1 MGQSLSQ
8 LYVHLTFST
17 KDRKPYIK
25 EIWELKLY
33 ACFTTIL
40 KKYDCPIHIM
50 NSVSDH
56 IHILFR
62 LPKDHSLTTIVEE
75 LKTKSARWIRS
86 ISKVNKDFDWQDGY
100 GAFSVSH
107 FNVDVVTRFI
117 KNQKKHHDKLTYK
130 EEVDEIMQ
138 QFGVEEYDSA
148 YFWN

>member
-17 KDRKPYIK
+17 QDRKPYIE

-33 ACFTTIL
+33 ACFSTVL
-40 KKYDCPIHIM
+40 KKYGCPVLII

-56 IHILFR
+56 VHILFG
-62 LPKDHSLTTIVEE
+62 LPKDHALKTIVED
-75 LKTKSARWIRS
+75 LKAKSAEWIRGTAK
-86 ISKVNKDFDWQDGY
+86 INKEFDWQDGY

-107 FNVDVVTRFI
+107 SQIDIVTKSI
-117 KNQKKHHDKLTYK
+117 QNQKRHHDKLTYK

-138 QFGVEEYDSA
+138 QFGVEEYDSS

>member
-17 KDRKPYIK
+17 KDRRPYIQ

-33 ACFTTIL
+33 ACFSTVF
-40 KKYDCPIHIM
+40 KKYDCPILVI

-56 IHILFR
+56 VHILFG
-62 LPKDHSLTTIVEE
+62 LPKDYALNTIVNE
-75 LKTKSARWIRS
+75 LKAESAKWIRS
-86 ISKVNKDFDWQDGY
+86 IGKIAKDFDWQDGY

-107 FNVDVVTRFI
+107 IQVDVVTRFI

-138 QFGVEEYDSA
+138 QFGVVDYDSS

>member
-17 KDRKPYIK
+17 KDRKPYIQ

-33 ACFTTIL
+33 ACFSTVL
-40 KKYDCPIHIM
+40 KKYDCPILII

-56 IHILFR
+56 VHILFG
-62 LPKDHSLTTIVEE
+62 LPKDHALSTLVNE
-75 LKTKSARWIRS
+75 LKSESVKWIRS
-86 ISKVNKDFDWQDGY
+86 IGKINKDFDWQDGY

-107 FNVDVVTRFI
+107 FQVDVVTRFI
-117 KNQKKHHDKLTYK
+117 KNQKNHHDKLTYK

-138 QFGVEEYDSA
+138 QFGVEEYDSS